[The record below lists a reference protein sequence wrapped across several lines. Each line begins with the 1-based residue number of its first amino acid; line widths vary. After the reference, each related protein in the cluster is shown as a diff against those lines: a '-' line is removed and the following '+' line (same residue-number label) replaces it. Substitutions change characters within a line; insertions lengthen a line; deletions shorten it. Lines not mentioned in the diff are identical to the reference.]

1 MKPNMGY
8 LDINFSVEYD
18 NFTLAIKQQLSIKGI
33 TGIFGHSGS
42 GKSTLL
48 RVIAGL
54 TKDVKGGVSLKNKV
68 LFDSESANFI
78 KPEQRNIGL
87 VFQDSRLFPH
97 LTTEGN
103 LRFAATRCK
112 NPKLKLT
119 DIIELTDLTSLLS
132 KKVTN
137 LSGGEQQRV
146 ALARALLAEP
156 ELLLLDEPLSALDK
170 QNKSVMLSL
179 LSNVQK
185 KLNIPMIYVSHSL
198 AELQQLADDLL
209 VLTSGKVSHFGNV
222 HKIIHQLNNSAAIQ
236 KQTSLS
242 LPIKEHL
249 PNYGLTSL
257 QLNDDNEIYLPLLEY
272 APPKS
277 LSDKSRLTDETQVLR
292 CFIFASDISI
302 TKHEHSG
309 SSIVNHLAAKITS
322 ITIQQRNTLI
332 TVRCQQQIFYA
343 QISLWSTQ
351 RLALEVGDDIFIQF
365 KASAVH
371 TLNNLGG

>member
-1 MKPNMGY
+1 MGD
-8 LDINFSVEYD
+8 LDINISVAYD
-18 NFTLAIKQQLSIKGI
+18 NFTLAIKQQLPIKGI

-54 TKDVKGGVSLKNKV
+54 TKDAKGDISLKDKI
-68 LFDSESANFI
+68 LFDSATSTFV

-97 LTTEGN
+97 LSIEGN
-103 LRFAATRCK
+103 LLFAAKRCK

-119 DIIELTDLTSLLS
+119 DIIELTDLTSLLN
-132 KKVTN
+132 KKVTK

-170 QNKSVMLSL
+170 QNKSMMLSL
-179 LSNVQK
+179 LSKVQK
-185 KLNIPMIYVSHSL
+185 KLNIPIIYVSHSL
-198 AELQQLADDLL
+198 AELQQLADNLL

-222 HKIIHQLNNSAAIQ
+222 HQIIHQLNNSTSIQ
-236 KQTSLS
+236 QQTSLS

-249 PNYGLTSL
+249 PDYGLTSL
-257 QLNDDNEIYLPLLEY
+257 QLSEVQEIYLPLLDR
-272 APPKS
+272 S
-277 LSDKSRLTDETQVLR
+277 LPENLSHKQHLNKDVRVLR

-309 SSIVNHLAAKITS
+309 SSIVNHLAAKITDIS
-322 ITIQQRNTLI
+322 VQQRNTLI
-332 TVRCQQQIFYA
+332 TVQCQQQVFYV

-351 RLALEVGDDIFIQF
+351 RLALKVDDDIFIQF

-371 TLNNLGG
+371 TLNNRGE

>member
-1 MKPNMGY
+1 MGQ
-8 LDINFSVEYD
+8 LDINISVEYD
-18 NFTLAIKQQLSIKGI
+18 HFTLAIKQQLPLEGI

-54 TKDVKGGVSLKNKV
+54 TKEAKGDISLKDKILIN
-68 LFDSESANFI
+68 SATNNFV

-87 VFQDSRLFPH
+87 VFQDSRLFSH
-97 LTTEGN
+97 LTVEGN
-103 LRFAATRCK
+103 LKFAATRCK
-112 NPKLKLT
+112 NPRLKFNEL
-119 DIIELTDLTSLLS
+119 IELTDLTSLLD
-132 KKVTN
+132 KKVTK

-170 QNKSVMLSL
+170 KNKSMLLSL
-179 LSNVQK
+179 LSKVQK
-185 KLNIPMIYVSHSL
+185 KFNIPMFYVSHSL
-198 AELQQLADDLL
+198 AELQQLADNLL

-222 HKIIHQLNNSAAIQ
+222 HQIIHQLNNSGLIQ
-236 KQTSLS
+236 QQTSLS
-242 LPIKEHL
+242 LPIKAHL
-249 PNYGLTSL
+249 PDYGLTSL
-257 QLNDDNEIYLPLLEY
+257 QLSAVQEIYLPLIGQPLAESWSY
-272 APPKS
+272 KKP
-277 LSDKSRLTDETQVLR
+277 LNDDIQVLR

-309 SSIVNHLAAKITS
+309 SSIVNHLAAKITHIS
-322 ITIQQRNTLI
+322 IQQKNTLI
-332 TVRCQQQIFYA
+332 SVQCQQQVFYV

-351 RLALEVGDDIFIQF
+351 RLALKVDDDIFIQF